1 MTKEQPRAICSGRS
15 KQKSDCER
23 FAKATLLLRVTWAN
37 LSCHSQKREIH
48 FKKFK
53 KNFFSYFFDSFSPF
67 LCQRVNSSFCSSLS
81 CSFFK
86 DRPWANCSGQ
96 SDKKTNLKRFAPVAL
111 YKRATGGIHFF
122 PERIALSL
130 TKNEQIAG
138 KTNERIPNIDLLR
151 LLINILK
158 AFQIKKKWIL

>member
-53 KNFFSYFFDSFSPF
+53 KNIFSYFFDSFSPF

-86 DRPWANCSGQ
+86 DQPWANCSGQ
-96 SDKKTNLKRFAPVAL
+96 SDKKKKTLSDLLPLLFIKERREGF
-111 YKRATGGIHFF
+111 TFF
-122 PERIALSL
+122 PSESL
-130 TKNEQIAG
+130 FPSQ
-138 KTNERIPNIDLLR
+138 KTSKSLEKPMSEFQT
-151 LLINILK
+151 LIFCVYWLT
-158 AFQIKKKWIL
+158 F

>member
-1 MTKEQPRAICSGRS
+1 MTVFPPFYVKERIAPFALRS
-15 KQKSDCER
+15 VALFLKINHER
-23 FAKATLLLRVTWAN
+23 IAQVN
-37 LSCHSQKREIH
+37 LI
-48 FKKFK
+48 K
-53 KNFFSYFFDSFSPF
+53 KN
-67 LCQRVNSSFCSSLS
+67 
-81 CSFFK
+81 
-86 DRPWANCSGQ
+86 
-96 SDKKTNLKRFAPVAL
+96 NLKRFAPLAL

-158 AFQIKKKWIL
+158 AFQIEKNEYYKGVQMG